1 MDPPSGTIP
10 TIERITQIP
19 ISKIREIT
27 NILQKWWFSVGIDR
41 YLYWYLPHISYAFT
55 MQSLNHGLSSLSLFT
70 IFFSSYSFSIISWYE
85 TVEDKVLRNR
95 TAMSTRPRYFQ
106 LYIFL
111 YMLSVFLDCSR
122 FDLVPRYLP
131 TAGLTYHQMIL
142 WTRF

>member
-19 ISKIREIT
+19 ISKIREIP
-27 NILQKWWFSVGIDR
+27 NLLQKWWFSVVIDR
-41 YLYWYLPHISYAFT
+41 SLYWYPPHISYAFT
-55 MQSLNHGLSSLSLFT
+55 MKSLNPGLSSLSLFT
-70 IFFSSYSFSIISWYE
+70 SFFSSYSFSIISWYE

-111 YMLSVFLDCSR
+111 YLLCVFIDCIR
-122 FDLVPRYLP
+122 IDIVPRYLT
-131 TAGLTYHQMIL
+131 TAGLTYRHMS
-142 WTRF
+142 TRKIM